1 MAKKKLTV
9 NQQQW
14 KKEVNRLKQFIRR
27 AEKRGFTFDDIIPE
41 TPKRITKKQLN
52 LIKSLTPNV
61 LYSRSQYTDP
71 QTGQSMTGTEG
82 RRLERSK
89 AAQKAVKTKQFKNSD
104 YTPPE
109 QDETILRMVEDMIK
123 AWAPYRNWSKYFFNV
138 KSEDMNRLV
147 TLLYDAIS
155 QFGRKEV
162 ARRLQAEA
170 DTVIEICDR
179 ILYSSDIEKVD
190 LDLTHFATI
199 LKGSPLTQEE
209 SAYFTNLAESYNEG
223 E

>member
-27 AEKRGFTFDDIIPE
+27 AEKRGFTFDDVIPA

-71 QTGQSMTGTEG
+71 QTGESMTGTEG
-82 RRLERSK
+82 RRLERSR
-89 AAQKAVKTKQFKNSD
+89 ASQKGVKTRQSKYNPPREDDTVLRTIEEMIRAFK
-104 YTPPE
+104 PFP
-109 QDETILRMVEDMIK
+109 
-123 AWAPYRNWSKYFFNV
+123 NWSQYFENS
-138 KSEDMNRLV
+138 KNKDRDRLDNMLKQQIAED
-147 TLLYDAIS
+147 
-155 QFGRKEV
+155 GRNAV

-170 DTVIEICDR
+170 ETAIEMADR
-179 ILYSSDIEKVD
+179 ILYSSDEEQVN
-190 LDLTHFATI
+190 LDLVIFATI
-199 LKGSPLTQEE
+199 IKGNALTMEE
-209 SAYFTNLAESYNEG
+209 SEFFTNLAENYTEV
-223 E
+223 EQ

>member
-14 KKEVNRLKQFIRR
+14 KKEVNRLKEFIKR
-27 AEKRGFTFDDIIPE
+27 AEKRGFTFEDVIPD
-41 TPKRITKKQLN
+41 TPKRVTKTQLN

-61 LYSRSQYTDP
+61 LYSRAWYTDP

-82 RRLERSK
+82 RRLERSR
-89 AAQKAVKTKQFKNSD
+89 ASQKAVKTKQAK
-104 YTPPE
+104 YAPPNE
-109 QDETILRMVEDMIK
+109 DDTILRMVEDMIK
-123 AWAPYRNWSKYFFNV
+123 AWAPYRNWSKYFFNI
-138 KSEDMNRLV
+138 KSEDMNRLA

-155 QFGRKEV
+155 QYGRKEV

-190 LDLTHFATI
+190 IDLTHFATI

-209 SAYFTNLAESYNEG
+209 SEYFTNLAENYTEV
-223 E
+223 EQ

>member
-27 AEKRGFTFDDIIPE
+27 AEKRGFTFDDVIPE

-61 LYSRSQYTDP
+61 LYSHASYTDP

-82 RRLERSK
+82 RHLERSR
-89 AAQKAVKTKQFKNSD
+89 AALKRFKPSTYN
-104 YTPPE
+104 PPIEVDSVLYQIE
-109 QDETILRMVEDMIK
+109 QMIRDWK
-123 AWAPYRNWSKYFFNV
+123 PFPNWSKYFTEV
-138 KSEDMNRLV
+138 KREDKNRLKA
-147 TLLYDAIS
+147 LLDGKIAEV
-155 QFGRKEV
+155 GREET
-162 ARRLQAEA
+162 ARRLQQNAEGINHMA
-170 DTVIEICDR
+170 DE
-179 ILYSSDIEKVD
+179 ILYSSDEDAVNMD
-190 LDLTHFATI
+190 LNYIATV
-199 LKGSPLTQEE
+199 LKGSALTPDE
-209 SAYFTNLAESYNEG
+209 SSYYTQLAESYNES

>member
-71 QTGQSMTGTEG
+71 QTGESMTGAEG
-82 RRLERSK
+82 RHLERSR
-89 AAQKAVKTKQFKNSD
+89 AAQKAIKSKQLKYN
-104 YTPPE
+104 PPSE
-109 QDETILRMVEDMIK
+109 QDSVLYQIEEMIRDWK
-123 AWAPYRNWSKYFFNV
+123 PFPNWSKYFTEA
-138 KSEDMNRLV
+138 KREDLNRLKA
-147 TLLYDAIS
+147 LLDGKIAEV
-155 QFGRKEV
+155 GRKET
-162 ARRLQAEA
+162 ARRLQENAEGINHMA
-170 DTVIEICDR
+170 DE
-179 ILYSSDIEKVD
+179 ILYSSDEDAVNMD
-190 LDLTHFATI
+190 LNYIATV
-199 LKGSPLTQEE
+199 LKGSPLTADE
-209 SAYFTNLAESYNEG
+209 SAYYTQLAESYNES

>member
-14 KKEVNRLKQFIRR
+14 KKEVNRLKQFIKR
-27 AEKRGFTFDDIIPE
+27 AEKRGFTFDDIIPA

-82 RRLERSK
+82 RRLERSR
-89 AAQKAVKTKQFKNSD
+89 AALKRFKPSTYN
-104 YTPPE
+104 PPIEADSVLYQIE
-109 QDETILRMVEDMIK
+109 QMIADWK
-123 AWAPYRNWSKYFFNV
+123 PFPNWSKYFTEV
-138 KSEDMNRLV
+138 KREDKNRLKA
-147 TLLYDAIS
+147 LLDGKIAEV
-155 QFGRKEV
+155 GRKET
-162 ARRLQAEA
+162 ARRLQENAEGINHMA
-170 DTVIEICDR
+170 DE
-179 ILYSSDIEKVD
+179 ILYSSDEDAVNMD
-190 LDLTHFATI
+190 LNYIATV
-199 LKGSPLTQEE
+199 LKGSPLTADE
-209 SAYFTNLAESYNEG
+209 SAYYTQLAESYNES

>member
-27 AEKRGFTFDDIIPE
+27 AEKRGFTFDDVIPE

-71 QTGQSMTGTEG
+71 QTGQSMAGTEG
-82 RRLERSK
+82 RRLERSRASLK
-89 AAQKAVKTKQFKNSD
+89 RFKKSTYN
-104 YTPPE
+104 PPIEEDSVLHQIE
-109 QDETILRMVEDMIK
+109 QMIADWK
-123 AWAPYRNWSKYFFNV
+123 PFPNWSKYFTEV
-138 KSEDMNRLV
+138 KREDKNRLKA
-147 TLLYDAIS
+147 LLDGKIAEV
-155 QFGRKEV
+155 GRKET
-162 ARRLQAEA
+162 ARRLQENAEGINHMA
-170 DTVIEICDR
+170 DE
-179 ILYSSDIEKVD
+179 ILYSSDEDAVNMD
-190 LDLTHFATI
+190 LNYIATV
-199 LKGSPLTQEE
+199 LKGSPLTADE
-209 SAYFTNLAESYNEG
+209 SAYYTQLAESYNES

>member
-1 MAKKKLTV
+1 MARKKLTV

-52 LIKSLTPNV
+52 LIKSLTPTV

-82 RRLERSK
+82 RRLERSR
-89 AAQKAVKTKQFKNSD
+89 AALKRFKKSTYN
-104 YTPPE
+104 PPIEEDSVLHQIE
-109 QDETILRMVEDMIK
+109 QMIADWK
-123 AWAPYRNWSKYFFNV
+123 PFPNWSKYFTEV
-138 KSEDMNRLV
+138 KREDKNRLKA
-147 TLLYDAIS
+147 LLDGKIAEV
-155 QFGRKEV
+155 GRKET
-162 ARRLQAEA
+162 ARRLQENAEGINHMA
-170 DTVIEICDR
+170 DE
-179 ILYSSDIEKVD
+179 ILYSSDEDAVNMD
-190 LDLTHFATI
+190 LNYIATV
-199 LKGSPLTQEE
+199 LKGSALTPDE
-209 SAYFTNLAESYNEG
+209 SAYYTQLAESYNES

>member
-1 MAKKKLTV
+1 MTKKKLTV

-14 KKEVNRLKQFIRR
+14 KKEVNRLKQFIKR
-27 AEKRGFTFDDIIPE
+27 AEKRGFTFDDVIPA
-41 TPKRITKKQLN
+41 TPRRITKKQLN

-61 LYSRSQYTDP
+61 LYSSSQYTDP
-71 QTGQSMTGTEG
+71 QTGQGMTGTEG
-82 RRLERSK
+82 RRLERSR
-89 AAQKAVKTKQFKNSD
+89 ASQKGVKTRQQKYYN
-104 YTPPE
+104 PPNE
-109 QDETILRMVEDMIK
+109 DDTVLRMVEDMIK

-138 KSEDMNRLV
+138 KGEHKNRLA
-147 TLLYDAIS
+147 TLLYDAIA
-155 QFGRKEV
+155 QQGRKEV

-190 LDLTHFATI
+190 IDLTHFATI

-209 SAYFTNLAESYNEG
+209 SEYFTNLAETYNES